1 MSSGKYDKRV
11 EILTRSSAKNAMKE
25 DIVSWNSGTP
35 RKKLWAEVQ
44 RGTGGE
50 RRVSAAQEQS
60 SLPASIFFRFT
71 EFSSQIA
78 PDTHRL
84 RFDGKDWDI
93 VSAAE
98 GARRRREWLVVA
110 ITRN

>member
-1 MSSGKYDKRV
+1 MAAGKYDKRV
-11 EILTRSSAKNAMKE
+11 EILTRSASRNAMKE
-25 DIVSWNSGTP
+25 EVVSWNSGSP
-35 RKKLWAEVQ
+35 NKKLWAEVQ

-50 RRVSAAQEQS
+50 RRVGAAQEQA
-60 SLPASIFFRFT
+60 SLPATIYFRYT
-71 EFSSQIA
+71 EFSSGIA

-98 GARRRREWLVVA
+98 GDRRRREWLVVA
-110 ITRN
+110 EARN